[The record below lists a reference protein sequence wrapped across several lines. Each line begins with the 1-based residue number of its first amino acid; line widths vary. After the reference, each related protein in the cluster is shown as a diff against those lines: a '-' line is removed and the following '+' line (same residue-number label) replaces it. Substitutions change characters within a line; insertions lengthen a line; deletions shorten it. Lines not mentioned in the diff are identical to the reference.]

1 MIQDPTHYQPH
12 TYFHSKK
19 TLKTH
24 QINSFVQLF
33 KGKKKGAIQQNMLIY
48 QRAKKKKKNWPEA
61 LDSSF
66 LSFHKPNTRLSLFNL
81 CNFSLPLFTRR
92 WPALLSLSTRVAANS
107 FFFSVGSQRNI
118 KTAASSIS
126 FFFEEVPPTFV
137 MVATSTFYSLQLPS
151 LCMRGKAFNLYGI
164 HRG

>member
-33 KGKKKGAIQQNMLIY
+33 KGKKKEQYNKICWLTSE
-48 QRAKKKKKNWPEA
+48 QRKKRKINQK
-61 LDSSF
+61 
-66 LSFHKPNTRLSLFNL
+66 LSIAPFSPFTSRTLGSLFL
-81 CNFSLPLFTRR
+81 TFATLRFPCLLEDDQLSSLFQQEQMPTLFF
-92 WPALLSLSTRVAANS
+92 L
-107 FFFSVGSQRNI
+107 SVGSQRKI

-126 FFFEEVPPTFV
+126 FFFEEVPQP
-137 MVATSTFYSLQLPS
+137 L
-151 LCMRGKAFNLYGI
+151 
-164 HRG
+164 